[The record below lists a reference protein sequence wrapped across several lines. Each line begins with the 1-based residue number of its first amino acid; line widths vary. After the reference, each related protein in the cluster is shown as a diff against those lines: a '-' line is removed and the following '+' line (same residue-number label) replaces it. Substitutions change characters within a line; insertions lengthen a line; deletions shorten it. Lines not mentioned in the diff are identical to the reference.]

1 MKQVRALIRACWIR
15 KCALCDKYRICR
27 DTNLLPFMK
36 HPGIPVCKPCRQA
49 HVEKLVDMVFGP
61 LIKENKLVNDA
72 LVELQKYEM
81 DQRRDSRAS

>member
-1 MKQVRALIRACWIR
+1 
-15 KCALCDKYRICR
+15 
-27 DTNLLPFMK
+27 
-36 HPGIPVCKPCRQA
+36 
-49 HVEKLVDMVFGP
+49 MVFGP